1 MGSSH
6 SVTISKN
13 IVLLIHNGLWKKILL
28 VKMQTNVNQ
37 RQHIH
42 NNICQKFLTQLK
54 RRILTI
60 KIGVIFFVKEAIF
73 LREAEQF
80 PIFLHI

>member
-1 MGSSH
+1 MGSPH

-13 IVLLIHNGLWKKILL
+13 VILLIHNGLWKKILL

-37 RQHIH
+37 RIHIH

-60 KIGVIFFVKEAIF
+60 KIRVIFFV
-73 LREAEQF
+73 
-80 PIFLHI
+80 

>member
-6 SVTISKN
+6 SVTIGKN

-37 RQHIH
+37 RKHIH

-54 RRILTI
+54 CRILTI
-60 KIGVIFFVKEAIF
+60 KIGVIFFV
-73 LREAEQF
+73 
-80 PIFLHI
+80 

>member
-37 RQHIH
+37 RKRIH
-42 NNICQKFLTQLK
+42 NNIWQKFLTQLK

-60 KIGVIFFVKEAIF
+60 KIGVIFFV
-73 LREAEQF
+73 
-80 PIFLHI
+80 

>member
-37 RQHIH
+37 RKHIH
-42 NNICQKFLTQLK
+42 NNICQKFLNQLK

-60 KIGVIFFVKEAIF
+60 KIGVIFFV
-73 LREAEQF
+73 
-80 PIFLHI
+80 